1 MSIYGAIM
9 RADEGLQAYCGKD
22 VLPMAFNE
30 LIKNF
35 DNIRQLMR
43 DFYVFGFKS
52 RADFADKSA
61 RSYDNE
67 RRRIES
73 WLGEYMY
80 FRQNAGG
87 KNCFISVDSR
97 KIKHNPFYK
106 ALKAKSFTANDIMLH
121 FFLLDIL
128 QAGVKLSLRELM
140 ARLDEDY
147 LYCFAE
153 QMTLDI
159 STLRKKLAEYEQL
172 GLVTTEKCG
181 RELYYQRSSETV
193 DLAAWQDAVS
203 FFAETNQLGVVGSFI
218 EDKLPAAGEVFSYKH
233 HYLLHALESDVL
245 LDLLAAMEQKQA
257 VRIESCTSKGRSLS
271 LRVLPLKIYV
281 STQSGR
287 RYVLCWYFK
296 AQRIIFCRLDNLE
309 RVLEAEPAPDYD
321 RLYALAEQLEQ
332 KLWGVSLKSKAVQP
346 ALEHV
351 ELVVRIRA
359 EEPYILQCLERE
371 KRCGRVEKL
380 DAGRYCFTAD
390 VHDAGELLPWLR
402 TFIGRIERFSCSNKT
417 VEEKFWQDLAA
428 VCALY
433 GVEKAGEA

>member
-1 MSIYGAIM
+1 
-9 RADEGLQAYCGKD
+9 
-22 VLPMAFNE
+22 MAFNE

-97 KIKHNPFYK
+97 KIRHNPFYK

-128 QAGVKLSLRELM
+128 QPGEKFTLRQLMDRMDEAYLS
-140 ARLDEDY
+140 
-147 LYCFAE
+147 CFAE
-153 QMTLDI
+153 PVALDI
-159 STLRKKLAEYEQL
+159 STVRKKLAEYAEL
-172 GLVTTEKCG
+172 GLIENEKCG
-181 RELYYQRSSETV
+181 RELYYECSKDDV
-193 DLAAWQDAVS
+193 DLDAWCDAVS
-203 FFAETNQLGVVGSFI
+203 FFAETNQIGVVGSFI
-218 EDKLPAAGEVFSYKH
+218 EDKFAAGSSVFSYKH

-245 LDLLAAMEQKQA
+245 LDLLAAMERRQC
-257 VRIESCTSKGRSLS
+257 VRIESCSSKGKNISF
-271 LRVLPLKIYV
+271 RVLPLKIYV

-287 RYVLCWYFK
+287 RYVMCWFFK
-296 AQRIIFCRLDNLE
+296 AHRIIFCRLDNLE
-309 RVLEAEPAPDYD
+309 RVLEAKDVRDYD
-321 RLYALAEQLEQ
+321 KFCAMAEQMEQ
-332 KLWGVSLKSKAVQP
+332 HLWGVSMNRGPAAAD

-351 ELVVRIRA
+351 ELVVRISSD
-359 EEPYILQCLERE
+359 EPYILQCLERE
-371 KRCGRVEKL
+371 KRCGRVEKT
-380 DAGRYCFTAD
+380 DAEHYRFVAD
-390 VHDAGELLPWLR
+390 VHDAGEMLPWLR
-402 TFIGRIERFSCSNKT
+402 TFIGRIESFSCSNKA
-417 VEEKFWQDLAA
+417 VAEKFRQDLAEVYA
-428 VCALY
+428 MY

>member
-1 MSIYGAIM
+1 
-9 RADEGLQAYCGKD
+9 
-22 VLPMAFNE
+22 MAFNE

-35 DNIRQLMR
+35 DNIRLLMR

-97 KIKHNPFYK
+97 KIRHNPFYK

-128 QAGVKLSLRELM
+128 QLGEKFTLRQLMDKLDTAYLSCF
-140 ARLDEDY
+140 DEPV
-147 LYCFAE
+147 A
-153 QMTLDI
+153 LDI
-159 STLRKKLAEYEQL
+159 STVRKKLAEYAEL
-172 GLVTTEKCG
+172 GLIENEKCG
-181 RELYYQRSSETV
+181 RKLYYERSRDEV
-193 DLAAWQDAVS
+193 DLDAWRESVS
-203 FFAETNQLGVVGSFI
+203 FFAETNQIGVVGSFI
-218 EDKLPAAGEVFSYKH
+218 EDKFAAGSSVFSYKH

-245 LDLLAAMEQKQA
+245 LDLLAAMERRQC
-257 VRIESCTSKGRSLS
+257 VRIESCSSKGKNISF
-271 LRVLPLKIYV
+271 RVLPLKIYV

-287 RYVLCWYFK
+287 RYVMCWFFK
-296 AQRIIFCRLDNLE
+296 AHRIIFCRLDNLE
-309 RVLEAEPAPDYD
+309 RVLEAKDVRDYD
-321 RLYALAEQLEQ
+321 KFYAMAEQMEQ
-332 KLWGVSLKSKAVQP
+332 HLWGVSMNRGPAD

-351 ELVVRIRA
+351 ELVVRISSD
-359 EEPYILQCLERE
+359 EPYILQCLERE
-371 KRCGRVEKL
+371 KRCGRVEKT
-380 DAGRYCFTAD
+380 DAEHYRFIAD
-390 VHDAGELLPWLR
+390 VHDAGEMLPWLR
-402 TFIGRIERFSCSNKT
+402 TFIGRIESFSCSNKA
-417 VEEKFWQDLAA
+417 VEEKFWHDLAEVYA
-428 VCALY
+428 MY